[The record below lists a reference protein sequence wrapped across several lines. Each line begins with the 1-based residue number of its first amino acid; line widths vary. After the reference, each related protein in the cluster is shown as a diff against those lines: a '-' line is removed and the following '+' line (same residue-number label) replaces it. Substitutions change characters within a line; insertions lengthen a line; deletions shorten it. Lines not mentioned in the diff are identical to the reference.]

1 MNWIRNL
8 MLPVQG
14 TPHATDVDNLYMF
27 VFWLNV
33 IFFLLIAVLIA
44 VFVMKYRRKG
54 PNDRTGNV
62 THHLGLELTWSI
74 VPLLLCLVIFF
85 WGFKDYMRATV
96 APGDAMEINIQ
107 AEKWL
112 WTFEYPNG
120 LRSLGGLHVP
130 VGKPVKLIM
139 QSKDVLHSFYIPG
152 FRTKMDVLPNR
163 YTEQWFQSNVPGV
176 YQVQCAEYCGK
187 GHSQMNAKIY
197 VDTPAKYEDFLENG
211 DEEMRKMPLAELGKL
226 IYETRGCA
234 TCHALDGSRGQ
245 GPSWKGIF
253 GQEHK
258 MSDGRTFKVDENYI
272 RTSILQPQA
281 MVVQGFEGIMPTY
294 QGLLRDREILA
305 VIEFIKAQK

>member
-1 MNWIRNL
+1 
-8 MLPVQG
+8 MLPAQG
-14 TPHATDVDNLYMF
+14 STHAADVDNLYMF
-27 VFWLNV
+27 VFWLSTA
-33 IFFLLIAVLIA
+33 FFVLVAALIVL
-44 VFVMKYRRKG
+44 FVVKYRRKG
-54 PNDRTGNV
+54 PNDRTPNI

-85 WGFKDYMRATV
+85 WGFRDYMRATV

-120 LRSLGGLHVP
+120 LRSIGSLHVP

-163 YTEQWFQSNVPGV
+163 YTEQWFKSDVPGV

-197 VDTPAKYEDFLENG
+197 VDTPVKYEDFLENG

-226 IYETRGCA
+226 IYETRGCI
-234 TCHALDGSRGQ
+234 TCHSLDGSRGQ

-258 MSDGRTFKVDENYI
+258 MGDGRSFKVDENYI

-281 MVVQGFEGIMPTY
+281 MILQGFEGIMPTY

-305 VIEFIKAQK
+305 VIEFIKSQK